1 MVMMEDIPTSE
12 MFDSGPVS
20 RPLHDADIVAHQKAQ
35 LRRIML
41 ETTREIPCVVIDQ
54 ETEGR

>member
-1 MVMMEDIPTSE
+1 MVMMDDIPTAE
-12 MFDSGPVS
+12 IFGGGPVS

-35 LRRIML
+35 LHRIML